1 MPSIALKDNEPQ
13 SYTKDDMYREL
24 GTGRSLHDDACRFYR
39 ESDEVLYIRFD
50 RRTYNSWYV
59 QIEVQIAFCGILQRM
74 PQNAIWISIWKPRK
88 LFSTH

>member
-1 MPSIALKDNEPQ
+1 MKLGKKNWNDTEVTILLDSTEEYLPCGKDFMTLE
-13 SYTKDDMYREL
+13 R
-24 GTGRSLHDDACRFYR
+24 
-39 ESDEVLYIRFD
+39 SDEVLYIRFD